1 MIMRWITICC
11 LAIILAGV
19 ICNPVSGAQPI
30 PDFGKILQI
39 HLDHQSSGYS
49 VSAME
54 VRYGKA
60 PNLDIRTGNLKG
72 VILDTK
78 GNELKSFSFQA
89 PGAAQGDILGPEG
102 GDSLI
107 GFTESP
113 VNGNMIITIPY
124 LQDMQEFSL
133 SDSRDGSL
141 LVSADLSP
149 AVAAF
154 CTDYPYDPDCLARV
168 PAAKSAVP
176 EPRTYLVLAAV
187 LSASVIGAAIIAIL
201 TIRRKTK
208 AQIPEKQVVLIVD
221 DEPDLVNLI
230 DLLLDKKG
238 YATLKAFSGKE
249 CLDILKK
256 QIPDLILLDVRMEPM
271 DGWQALEQIKKNPE
285 TKSIPVLM
293 LTGQRLTAGAAKQYN
308 ICIDDYITKPFQPTD
323 LYAAIDNIV
332 ARKQKL
338 KDSLVLAK
346 KAGVDKEKFC
356 EFARLSR
363 RISVNKRII
372 DILEG
377 PEGTPVWADDNNRD
391 EKAVIEHIHVT
402 TRVNEKRVEQ
412 LRQEINKAFRSKGL
426 PELSL

>member
-1 MIMRWITICC
+1 MRWITLCC
-11 LAIILAGV
+11 LLLILTGLA
-19 ICNPVSGAQPI
+19 CNPVSGAQPL
-30 PDFGKILQI
+30 PDYGKILQI
-39 HLDHQSSGYS
+39 HLDYQDGRYSISSP
-49 VSAME
+49 E
-54 VRYGKA
+54 ITYGKS
-60 PNLDIRTGNLKG
+60 PNLNIRTGNLKG
-72 VILDTK
+72 VILDAK

-89 PGAAQGDILGPEG
+89 PGVAQGDILGPAG

-113 VNGNMIITIPY
+113 ANGNMVLTIPY
-124 LQDMQEFSL
+124 QQDMQKFSL
-133 SDSRDGSL
+133 SDTRDGSL
-141 LVSADLSP
+141 LVSADLLP

-154 CTDYPYDPDCLARV
+154 CTDYPYDPDCLAQV

-176 EPRTYLVLAAV
+176 DPGTSLVLVAL
-187 LSASVIGAAIIAIL
+187 LSASVIGAAIMAIL

-208 AQIPEKQVVLIVD
+208 VQTPEKEVVLIVD

-230 DLLLDKKG
+230 DILLDKKG

-249 CLDILKK
+249 CLDILRK

-271 DGWQALEQIKKNPE
+271 DGWQALEEIKKNPE

-308 ICIDDYITKPFQPTD
+308 ICIDDYITKPFQPND

-332 ARKQKL
+332 ERKQKL

-346 KAGVDKEKFC
+346 KAGVDKEMFC
-356 EFARLSR
+356 EYAKLSR

-372 DILEG
+372 DILQG
-377 PEGTPVWADDNNRD
+377 PEGTPVWADESNRD
-391 EKAVIEHIHVT
+391 DKAVIEHMHVT

>member
-1 MIMRWITICC
+1 MRWITICC
-11 LAIILAGV
+11 LVLMLTGLF
-19 ICNPVSGAQPI
+19 CNPVSGSQI
-30 PDFGKILQI
+30 VPDYEKILQI
-39 HLDHQSSGYS
+39 HLDPQGSGYF
-49 VSAME
+49 VSSQE
-54 VRYGKA
+54 IRYGKS
-60 PNLDIRTGNLKG
+60 PNLNIKTGNLKG

-78 GNELKSFSFQA
+78 GSELKSFSFQA
-89 PGAAQGDILGPEG
+89 PGIAQGDILGPEG

-107 GFTESP
+107 GFTEGP
-113 VNGNMIITIPY
+113 ANGNMIITIPY

-133 SDSRDGSL
+133 SDTRDGRL
-141 LVSADLSP
+141 LASADLSP

-176 EPRTYLVLAAV
+176 QSDTYLVLAAI
-187 LSASVIGAAIIAIL
+187 LSASFIGAATIAIL

-230 DLLLDKKG
+230 DILLDKKG

-293 LTGQRLTAGAAKQYN
+293 LTGQRLTAAAAKQFN
-308 ICIDDYITKPFQPTD
+308 ICIDDYITKPFQPND
-323 LYAAIDNIV
+323 LYAAIENIV
-332 ARKQKL
+332 GRKQKL
-338 KDSLVLAK
+338 KESLVLAK

-356 EFARLSR
+356 EYARLSR

-372 DILEG
+372 DILQG
-377 PEGTPVWADDNNRD
+377 PEGTPVWVDESNRD
-391 EKAVIEHIHVT
+391 DKAVIEHIHVA

-412 LRQEINKAFRSKGL
+412 LRQEINNAFRSKGL

>member
-1 MIMRWITICC
+1 MRWITICC
-11 LAIILAGV
+11 LALILTGLFF
-19 ICNPVSGAQPI
+19 NPVSGAQPV
-30 PDFGKILQI
+30 PDYEKILQM
-39 HLDHQSSGYS
+39 HLDYQDGRYS
-49 VSAME
+49 VSSQE
-54 VRYGKA
+54 IKYGKS
-60 PNLDIRTGNLKG
+60 PNLNFKTGNLKG
-72 VILDTK
+72 VIFDAK
-78 GNELKSFSFQA
+78 GSELKSFSFQA
-89 PGAAQGDILGPEG
+89 PGVAQGDILGPAD

-113 VNGNMIITIPY
+113 ANGNMIISIPY
-124 LQDMQEFSL
+124 LQDMQVFSL
-133 SDSRDGSL
+133 SDSGSGSL
-141 LVSADLSP
+141 LVSADISP

-154 CTDYPYDPDCLARV
+154 CTDYPNDPDCLARV
-168 PAAKSAVP
+168 PASKSVVP
-176 EPRTYLVLAAV
+176 ESDTYLVLAAI
-187 LSASVIGAAIIAIL
+187 LSASVICAAIIAVL

-208 AQIPEKQVVLIVD
+208 AQTPEKQVVLIVD

-238 YATLKAFSGKE
+238 FATLKAFSGKE
-249 CLDILKK
+249 CLDILRK

-293 LTGQRLTAGAAKQYN
+293 LTGQRLTASAAKQYN
-308 ICIDDYITKPFQPTD
+308 ICIDDYITKPFQPNE

-332 ARKQKL
+332 ERKQKL

-346 KAGVDKEKFC
+346 KAGVDKDKFC
-356 EFARLSR
+356 EYAKLSR

-372 DILEG
+372 DILQG
-377 PEGTPVWADDNNRD
+377 PDGTPVWADESNRD
-391 EKAVIEHIHVT
+391 DKAVIENIHVA

-412 LRQEINKAFRSKGL
+412 LRQEINKAFRSKGF